1 MKKDNFEKSDF
12 PIQNVLLV
20 DMRDTF
26 EKCLEIAIRK
36 NNDYGGSNKDPY
48 ANFKNSTM
56 VGVSVEKGMLVRM
69 MDKMSRISTLLDKKA
84 KVSDESIEDTLEDLA
99 NYAIIMKSY
108 IKRSRNPEGL

>member
-1 MKKDNFEKSDF
+1 MNGQILEKSEF

-20 DMRDTF
+20 DMKETF

-36 NNDYGGSNKDPY
+36 NNDYGGTNKDPY
-48 ANFKNSTM
+48 ANFRNSTM

-69 MDKMSRISTLLDKKA
+69 MDKMSRISTLLDKQA
-84 KVSDESIEDTLEDLA
+84 KVTDESIEDTLEDLA

-108 IKRSRNPEGL
+108 IKRSKNPEGL